1 MKTGIRETFQK
12 WLPEL
17 YIQLQCAKLKTDYEI
32 LNHYAKY
39 TASILDADT
48 EQAIDILKIVHLIYR
63 KGNLFERNAI
73 ENEFFLTMAQEE
85 KSNCLKHH
93 LEIIPEELK
102 SIYLKTIIE
111 N

>member
-17 YIQLQCAKLKTDYEI
+17 YIQLQCEKLKTDYEI
-32 LNHYAKY
+32 LNQYATY
-39 TASILDADT
+39 TVGILDT
-48 EQAIDILKIVHLIYR
+48 ETTQAIDILKIIHLIYR

-73 ENEFFLTMAQEE
+73 ENEFFLTMAQNE
-85 KSNCLKHH
+85 KSNSIKLH
-93 LEIIPEELK
+93 LGIIPEELK